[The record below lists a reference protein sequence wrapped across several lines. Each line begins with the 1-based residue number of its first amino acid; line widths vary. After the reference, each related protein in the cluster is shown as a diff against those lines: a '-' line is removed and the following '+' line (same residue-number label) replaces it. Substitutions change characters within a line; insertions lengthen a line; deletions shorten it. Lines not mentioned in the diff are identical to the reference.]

1 MTNKHGLLDQHINF
15 CKTDDEKLV
24 IKLLLKGETSRKV
37 AELSG
42 KGKTSVLRIKER
54 VKDRASLQGFSPE
67 NDMDK
72 TAPDTHFVKGTSTL
86 YKDGEKVLQWV
97 RTDKKAEDQ
106 YKVMKEVVEALS
118 ENVRPAKP
126 ITFKE
131 KDLNESLINVYTIT
145 DFHYGMFA
153 WGEETGEDWDLD
165 IAESTLVNW
174 FASAIKQS
182 PDSETAIL
190 ANIGDFLHWDGMEAK
205 TPTHGHTLDAD
216 TRFQKLVR
224 SVINSL
230 RIITEMLLEKHKH
243 VHIVH
248 ATGNH
253 DLASSVWLRELFSA
267 YYSNDPRVTVETS
280 PDVYYAYE
288 FGQTSL
294 FWHHGH
300 KRGVGNVSAV
310 FAAKFRE
317 IFGRTKYSYAHLGH
331 RHSVDV
337 KENSLMIV
345 EQHQTL
351 AAPDA
356 HASEGGWVSLRSAQ
370 CITYHKNYGEVS
382 RVRITPEMLK

>member
-1 MTNKHGLLDQHINF
+1 MFNF
-15 CKTDDEKLV
+15 DKNHLSFCVTDREKL
-24 IKLLLKGETSRKV
+24 ILQEYLNQPSQRKV
-37 AELSG
+37 AKKLSF
-42 KGKTSVLRIKER
+42 GKTTIQRTLKAIQ
-54 VKDRASLQGFSPE
+54 DRASLQGYAPDK
-67 NDMDK
+67 DMVHV
-72 TAPDTHFVKGTSTL
+72 APDTHFVKGTSTL
-86 YKDGEKVLQWV
+86 YKDGKPSIQWV
-97 RTDKKAEDQ
+97 KTDKKAEDQ
-106 YKVMKEVVEALS
+106 YKAMVAVVEALKEDVKPCQPVPLTAS
-118 ENVRPAKP
+118 YHHEN
-126 ITFKE
+126 
-131 KDLNESLINVYTIT
+131 LLNVYTVT
-145 DFHYGMFA
+145 DYHYGMLA
-153 WGEETGEDWDLD
+153 WGEETGADWDLD
-165 IAESTLVNW
+165 IAGDTLINW
-174 FASAIKQS
+174 FSAAIGQS
-182 PDSETAIL
+182 PNSEMAIL
-190 ANIGDFLHWDGMEAK
+190 ANIGDFFHWDGMEAK
-205 TPTHGHTLDAD
+205 TPTHGHILDAD

-224 SVINSL
+224 TAINTL
-230 RIITEMLLEKHKH
+230 RQVVEIMLEKHKY

-253 DLASSVWLRELFSA
+253 DLASSVWLRELFA
-267 YYSNDPRVTVETS
+267 LYYSNDPRVTVEQS

-288 FGQTSL
+288 FGKTSL

-370 CITYHKNYGEVS
+370 SITYHKEYGEVS

>member
-1 MTNKHGLLDQHINF
+1 MTTFDENHIKY
-15 CKTDDEKLV
+15 CVTDREKL
-24 IKLLLKGETSRKV
+24 ILKEYLKTPSQRKV
-37 AELSG
+37 AKALSYG
-42 KGKTSVLRIKER
+42 KGTIQRALKAIQ
-54 VKDRASLQGFSPE
+54 DRASLQGYAPD
-67 NDMDK
+67 NDMEH

-86 YKDGEKVLQWV
+86 YKDGKPALQWV
-97 RTDKKAEDQ
+97 KTDRKAEDQ
-106 YKVMKEVVEALS
+106 YKVMREIVEALK
-118 ENVRPAKP
+118 EDIKPCDAAPMAKN
-126 ITFKE
+126 KAH
-131 KDLNESLINVYTIT
+131 KESLINVYTIT
-145 DFHYGMFA
+145 DLHYGMLA
-153 WGEETGEDWDLD
+153 WGEETGADWDLD
-165 IAESTLVNW
+165 IAGDTLVDW
-174 FASAIKQS
+174 FASAIDQS
-182 PDSETAIL
+182 PNSASAIL
-190 ANIGDFLHWDGMEAK
+190 ANIGDLFHWDGMEAK
-205 TPTHGHTLDAD
+205 TPTHGHILDAD

-224 SVINSL
+224 TAINTL
-230 RIITEMLLEKHKH
+230 RKVVEMMLEKHKY
-243 VHIVH
+243 VHIIH

-253 DLASSVWLRELFSA
+253 DLASSVWLRELFA
-267 YYSNDPRVTVETS
+267 LYYSNDPRVTVEQS

-370 CITYHKNYGEVS
+370 CITYHKDYGEVS